1 LAKESP
7 SWTQED
13 IEEEFWR
20 FVDQKFKDYLNM
32 AAVDSI
38 VSDASQQA
46 KQLAIE
52 ELQKP
57 TTEDKVVIE

>member
-1 LAKESP
+1 MAKERL

-20 FVDQKFKDYLNM
+20 FMDQKLKDYLNV

-38 VSDASQQA
+38 VSEASQPS

-57 TTEDKVVIE
+57 TTED